1 MNADAIAPLH
11 KAGVPGMTS
20 GSEIPIAE
28 RNWPPTDDEIKAER
42 NPTRKAV
49 LVAMRSLL
57 TGDPTPKPVNR
68 GKRSVVAL
76 ANEAGVGR
84 TRLVRGALSDL
95 GDWMDRAVAKQ
106 DEVVTPQEH
115 EWNKRLHAM
124 TERALDAERRYKS
137 AREKRT
143 ELEAVVQALSE
154 QLQVSI
160 RDRARLQG
168 KLDRMARHSVDVL
181 PLNESSPS

>member
-1 MNADAIAPLH
+1 
-11 KAGVPGMTS
+11 MTS
-20 GSEIPIAE
+20 GNETPIAL
-28 RNWPPTDDEIKAER
+28 RDWPPTEDEISAER

-57 TGDPTPKPVNR
+57 TGEPSPKPINR

-95 GDWMDRAVAKQ
+95 ADWMDRAVAKR

-115 EWNKRLHAM
+115 ELNRKLQV
-124 TERALDAERRYKS
+124 TLERALNAERKYKS
-137 AREKRT
+137 AREKQA
-143 ELEAVVQALSE
+143 ELEAVVQALAE

-160 RDRARLQG
+160 RDRARLQA
-168 KLDRMARHSVDVL
+168 KLDRMTKKAATALAPR
-181 PLNESSPS
+181 NT

>member
-1 MNADAIAPLH
+1 
-11 KAGVPGMTS
+11 MTS
-20 GSEIPIAE
+20 GDEMPTAQ
-28 RNWPPTDDEIKAER
+28 RDWPPTEDEINAER

-57 TGDPTPKPVNR
+57 TGEPAPKPINR

-76 ANEAGVGR
+76 ANESGVGR

-115 EWNKRLHAM
+115 EWNKKLLVMH
-124 TERALDAERRYKS
+124 ERALDAERKYKA
-137 AREKRT
+137 ARDRRRD
-143 ELEAVVQALSE
+143 LEAVVQALAE

-168 KLDRMARHSVDVL
+168 KLDRMAKKSVGFF
-181 PLNESSPS
+181 PLNESGSP

>member
-1 MNADAIAPLH
+1 
-11 KAGVPGMTS
+11 MTC
-20 GSEIPIAE
+20 GTEMPVAQ
-28 RNWPPTDDEIKAER
+28 RDWPPTDEDINAER

-57 TGDPTPKPVNR
+57 TGEPAPKPVNR

-76 ANEAGVGR
+76 ANESGVGR

-95 GDWMDRAVAKQ
+95 ADWMDRAAAKQ

-115 EWNKRLHAM
+115 QWNKKLQVMH
-124 TERALDAERRYKS
+124 ERALDAERKYQE
-137 AREKRT
+137 ARDKRKD
-143 ELEAVVQALSE
+143 LEAVVQALAE

-160 RDRARLQG
+160 RDRARLQA
-168 KLDRMARHSVDVL
+168 KLDRLSRRSTGVAVVPGPRDLV
-181 PLNESSPS
+181 

>member
-1 MNADAIAPLH
+1 
-11 KAGVPGMTS
+11 MTS
-20 GSEIPIAE
+20 GTEVSIAE
-28 RNWPPTDDEIKAER
+28 RDWPPTDDEIRAER

-57 TGDPTPKPVNR
+57 TGDPAPKAVNQ

-76 ANEAGVGR
+76 ANESGVGR

-115 EWNKRLHAM
+115 EWNKRLRAV
-124 TERALDAERRYKS
+124 TERALDAERRHHS
-137 AREKRT
+137 AREKRR
-143 ELEAVVQALSE
+143 ELETVVQALSE
-154 QLQVSI
+154 QLQISI

-168 KLDRMARHSVDVL
+168 KLDRIARHTADTAVSTSIGRGEPNL
-181 PLNESSPS
+181 R

>member
-1 MNADAIAPLH
+1 MNTL
-11 KAGVPGMTS
+11 TS
-20 GSEIPIAE
+20 GVESPIAE
-28 RNWPPTDDEIKAER
+28 RDWPPTDDEIGAER

-57 TGDPTPKPVNR
+57 TGDPPPKPVNR
-68 GKRSVVAL
+68 GKRSIVAL

-84 TRLVRGALSDL
+84 TRLVRGALGDL

-115 EWNKRLHAM
+115 EWNKRLHAV
-124 TERALDAERRYKS
+124 TERALDAERRYNS
-137 AREKRT
+137 AREKRK

-168 KLDRMARHSVDVL
+168 KLDRIDRHAAGVSAL
-181 PLNESSPS
+181 SSSRSS

>member
-1 MNADAIAPLH
+1 
-11 KAGVPGMTS
+11 MTS
-20 GSEIPIAE
+20 GSETPVA
-28 RNWPPTDDEIKAER
+28 RRDWPPTDEDIDAER

-57 TGDPTPKPVNR
+57 TGEPAPKPINR

-76 ANEAGVGR
+76 ANESGVGR

-95 GDWMDRAVAKQ
+95 ADWMDRAVAKQ

-115 EWNKRLHAM
+115 EWNKKLHAM
-124 TERALDAERRYKS
+124 HERVLDAERKYKD
-137 AREKRT
+137 ARDKRRD
-143 ELEAVVQALSE
+143 LEAVVQALAE

-168 KLDRMARHSVDVL
+168 KLDRMAKKGAGL
-181 PLNESSPS
+181 SSLSEPRPF

>member
-1 MNADAIAPLH
+1 MSGTRLLR
-11 KAGVPGMTS
+11 MTS
-20 GSEIPIAE
+20 EVEIPICE
-28 RNWPPTDDEIKAER
+28 RDWPPTEQEIKAEQ

-49 LVAMRSLL
+49 LLAMRSLL
-57 TGDPTPKPVNR
+57 TGEPVPKPANR

-76 ANEAGVGR
+76 ANESGVGR

-115 EWNKRLHAM
+115 EWNKKLNAM
-124 TERALDAERRYKS
+124 HERVLDAERRYKE
-137 AREKRT
+137 ARDKRD
-143 ELEAVVQALSE
+143 ELQQVVQALAE

-160 RDRARLQG
+160 KDRARLQG
-168 KLDRMARHSVDVL
+168 KLERLEMRSTRV
-181 PLNESSPS
+181 PSADTRRS

>member
-1 MNADAIAPLH
+1 
-11 KAGVPGMTS
+11 MTS
-20 GSEIPIAE
+20 STETPVAQ
-28 RNWPPTDDEIKAER
+28 RDWPPTDDDINAER

-57 TGDPTPKPVNR
+57 TGEPAPKPVNQ

-76 ANEAGVGR
+76 ANESGVGR

-95 GDWMDRAVAKQ
+95 ADWMDRAVAKQ
-106 DEVVTPQEH
+106 DKVLTPQEY
-115 EWNKRLHAM
+115 EWNKKLHAM
-124 TERALDAERRYKS
+124 HERVLDAERKYKE
-137 AREKRT
+137 ARDKRRD
-143 ELEAVVQALSE
+143 LEAVVQALAE

-168 KLDRMARHSVDVL
+168 KLDRLTKKGAGLRSL
-181 PLNESSPS
+181 SEPSSP

>member
-1 MNADAIAPLH
+1 
-11 KAGVPGMTS
+11 MTS
-20 GSEIPIAE
+20 DTETPIAQ
-28 RNWPPTDDEIKAER
+28 RDWPPTEDDINAER

-57 TGDPTPKPVNR
+57 TGEPAPKPVNR

-84 TRLVRGALSDL
+84 TRLVRGALRDL
-95 GDWMDRAVAKQ
+95 ADWMDRAVAKQ

-115 EWNKRLHAM
+115 ELNKKLQVMR
-124 TERALDAERRYKS
+124 ERALDAERKYEA
-137 AREKRT
+137 ARDKRA
-143 ELEAVVQALSE
+143 ELEAVVQALAE
-154 QLQVSI
+154 QLQISI

-168 KLDRMARHSVDVL
+168 KIDRMAKRGATVL
-181 PLNESSPS
+181 ALADSSS

>member
-1 MNADAIAPLH
+1 
-11 KAGVPGMTS
+11 MTS
-20 GSEIPIAE
+20 GAE
-28 RNWPPTDDEIKAER
+28 TPVAQRDWPPTDEDINTER

-57 TGDPTPKPVNR
+57 TGEPAPKPINR

-95 GDWMDRAVAKQ
+95 ADWMDRAVAKQ

-115 EWNKRLHAM
+115 QWSKKLNAM
-124 TERALDAERRYKS
+124 HERVLNAERKYEE
-137 AREKRT
+137 ARDKRKD
-143 ELEAVVQALSE
+143 LEAVVQALAE
-154 QLQVSI
+154 HLQVSI

-168 KLDRMARHSVDVL
+168 KLDRMAKKGAGLRS
-181 PLNESSPS
+181 LNEPSSP

>member
-1 MNADAIAPLH
+1 M
-11 KAGVPGMTS
+11 KSKMSGV
-20 GSEIPIAE
+20 EIPITE
-28 RNWPPTDDEIKAER
+28 RDWPPTDDEIGAER

-57 TGDPTPKPVNR
+57 TGDPAPKAVNC
-68 GKRSVVAL
+68 GKRSIVAL

-84 TRLVRGALSDL
+84 TRRVRGALGDL

-106 DEVVTPQEH
+106 DEIVTPQEH
-115 EWNKRLHAM
+115 QWNKRLHAV
-124 TERALDAERRYKS
+124 TERALDAERRYDS
-137 AREKRT
+137 AREKRR

-168 KLDRMARHSVDVL
+168 KLDRMVRKGAGVL
-181 PLNESSPS
+181 PLS

>member
-1 MNADAIAPLH
+1 
-11 KAGVPGMTS
+11 MTS
-20 GSEIPIAE
+20 GTETPIAE
-28 RNWPPTDDEIKAER
+28 RDWPPTDEDINAER

-57 TGDPTPKPVNR
+57 TGEPAPKPINR

-76 ANEAGVGR
+76 ANESGVGR

-95 GDWMDRAVAKQ
+95 ADWMDRAVAKQ

-115 EWNKRLHAM
+115 EWNKKLHAM
-124 TERALDAERRYKS
+124 HERVLDAERKYKE
-137 AREKRT
+137 ARDKRT
-143 ELEAVVQALSE
+143 DLEAVVQALAE

-168 KLDRMARHSVDVL
+168 KLDRMAKKSAGL
-181 PLNESSPS
+181 SSLSEPYPS

>member
-1 MNADAIAPLH
+1 MAEANVSIAN
-11 KAGVPGMTS
+11 
-20 GSEIPIAE
+20 
-28 RNWPPTDDEIKAER
+28 RNWPPTDGEIAAER

-49 LVAMRSLL
+49 MIAMRSLL
-57 TGDPTPKPVNR
+57 TGDPAPKAINQ

-106 DEVVTPQEH
+106 DEVVTPQEV
-115 EWNKRLHAM
+115 EWNKKLQTLR
-124 TERALDAERRYKS
+124 ERALDAERKYAE
-137 AREKRT
+137 ARDKRKD
-143 ELEAVVQALSE
+143 LEAVVQALAE

-168 KLDRMARHSVDVL
+168 KLDRMARRTTNAA
-181 PLNESSPS
+181 PLFGAQ

>member
-1 MNADAIAPLH
+1 
-11 KAGVPGMTS
+11 MTS
-20 GSEIPIAE
+20 GTEIPIAE
-28 RNWPPTDDEIKAER
+28 RDWPPTDDEIKVER

-57 TGDPTPKPVNR
+57 TGDPAPKPVNR
-68 GKRSVVAL
+68 GRRSIVAL

-84 TRLVRGALSDL
+84 TRLVRGALNDL

-106 DEVVTPQEH
+106 DEIVTPQEH
-115 EWNKRLHAM
+115 EWNKRLEAM
-124 TERALDAERRYKS
+124 TERALDAERRYNA
-137 AREKRT
+137 AREKRR

-160 RDRARLQG
+160 RDRARLQN
-168 KLDRMARHSVDVL
+168 KLDRLQQRNSASAFAR
-181 PLNESSPS
+181 

>member
-1 MNADAIAPLH
+1 
-11 KAGVPGMTS
+11 MTS
-20 GSEIPIAE
+20 GTETPIAE
-28 RNWPPTDDEIKAER
+28 RDWPPTEDEINAER

-49 LVAMRSLL
+49 LIAMRSLL
-57 TGDPTPKPVNR
+57 TGDPAPKPINL

-95 GDWMDRAVAKQ
+95 ADWMDRAASKQ
-106 DEVVTPQEH
+106 DEVVTPQEY
-115 EWNKRLHAM
+115 EWNKKLQVMH
-124 TERALDAERRYKS
+124 ERVLDAERKYEA
-137 AREKRT
+137 ARDKRV
-143 ELEAVVQALSE
+143 ELEAVVQALVE

-168 KLDRMARHSVDVL
+168 KLDRLANKSATVSA
-181 PLNESSPS
+181 LNDSRSS

>member
-1 MNADAIAPLH
+1 MMSEKTFNGLAASGAV
-11 KAGVPGMTS
+11 AGIIS
-20 GSEIPIAE
+20 GTEVPIAE
-28 RNWPPTDDEIKAER
+28 RDWPPADDEIRAER

-57 TGDPTPKPVNR
+57 TGDPAPKAINR
-68 GKRSVVAL
+68 GKRSIVAL

-84 TRLVRGALSDL
+84 TRLVRGALGDL

-115 EWNKRLHAM
+115 GWNKRLHAM

-137 AREKRT
+137 AREKRR

-168 KLDRMARHSVDVL
+168 KLDRIARHTA
-181 PLNESSPS
+181 NEACLERR

>member
-1 MNADAIAPLH
+1 MTHGAE
-11 KAGVPGMTS
+11 VPVT
-20 GSEIPIAE
+20 E
-28 RNWPPTDDEIKAER
+28 RDWPPTDDEIVAER

-57 TGDPTPKPVNR
+57 TGDPAPKPVNR
-68 GKRSVVAL
+68 GKRSIVAL

-95 GDWMDRAVAKQ
+95 GDWMDRVVAKQ

-115 EWNKRLHAM
+115 EWNKKLHAM
-124 TERALDAERRYKS
+124 TERALDAERRYNS
-137 AREKRT
+137 AREKRRD
-143 ELEAVVQALSE
+143 LEAVVQALSE

-168 KLDRMARHSVDVL
+168 KLERMGRQPVAVS
-181 PLNESSPS
+181 PLQ

>member
-1 MNADAIAPLH
+1 
-11 KAGVPGMTS
+11 MTS
-20 GSEIPIAE
+20 GIETPIAE
-28 RNWPPTDDEIKAER
+28 RDWPPTDDDVNAER

-57 TGDPTPKPVNR
+57 TGEPAPKPVNQ

-76 ANEAGVGR
+76 ANESGVGR

-95 GDWMDRAVAKQ
+95 ADWMDRAVAKQ
-106 DEVVTPQEH
+106 DEVVTPQEY
-115 EWNKRLHAM
+115 EWNKKLHAM
-124 TERALDAERRYKS
+124 HERVLDAERKYTE
-137 AREKRT
+137 ARDKRRD
-143 ELEAVVQALSE
+143 LEAVVQALAE

-168 KLDRMARHSVDVL
+168 KLDRMAKKGAGLRSLDDPRL
-181 PLNESSPS
+181 P

>member
-1 MNADAIAPLH
+1 
-11 KAGVPGMTS
+11 MTS
-20 GSEIPIAE
+20 DTETPIAE
-28 RNWPPTDDEIKAER
+28 RDWPPTEDEINAER

-49 LVAMRSLL
+49 LIAMRSLL
-57 TGDPTPKPVNR
+57 TGEPAPKPINQ

-95 GDWMDRAVAKQ
+95 ADWMDRAVAKQ
-106 DEVVTPQEH
+106 DEVVTPQEY
-115 EWNKRLHAM
+115 EWNKKLHAM
-124 TERALDAERRYKS
+124 HERVLDAERKYEA
-137 AREKRT
+137 ARDKRV
-143 ELEAVVQALSE
+143 ELEAVVQALVE

-168 KLDRMARHSVDVL
+168 KLDRAAKKSAPVL
-181 PLNESSPS
+181 GLNDSRPS

>member
-1 MNADAIAPLH
+1 
-11 KAGVPGMTS
+11 MTLD
-20 GSEIPIAE
+20 SETPIAE
-28 RNWPPTDDEIKAER
+28 RDWPPSDDEINEEL

-49 LVAMRSLL
+49 LLAMRSLL
-57 TGDPTPKPVNR
+57 TGDPAPKPVNR

-95 GDWMDRAVAKQ
+95 ADWMDRAVAKQ
-106 DEVVTPQEH
+106 DEVVTPQEI
-115 EWNKRLHAM
+115 EWNKKLDRM
-124 TERALDAERRYKS
+124 RERALDAERRYAE
-137 AREKRT
+137 ARDKRKD
-143 ELEAVVQALSE
+143 LEAVVQALSE

-168 KLDRMARHSVDVL
+168 RLDRLAMR
-181 PLNESSPS
+181 SSGPSLSEPRSS

>member
-1 MNADAIAPLH
+1 
-11 KAGVPGMTS
+11 MTS
-20 GSEIPIAE
+20 GAEISIAE
-28 RNWPPTDDEIKAER
+28 RDWPPTDDEIRAER

-57 TGDPTPKPVNR
+57 TGDPAPKPVNR

-95 GDWMDRAVAKQ
+95 GDWMDRVVAKQ
-106 DEVVTPQEH
+106 DAVVTPQEH
-115 EWNKRLHAM
+115 EWNKRLHAV
-124 TERALDAERRYKS
+124 TERALDAERKYTA
-137 AREKRT
+137 ARDKRRD
-143 ELEAVVQALSE
+143 LEAVVQALSE

-168 KLDRMARHSVDVL
+168 KLDRMTTHATGVFT
-181 PLNESSPS
+181 LNNSS